1 MRFSAIYLFCVLLS
15 SDVSALD
22 CRKDVFENIN
32 FTICKTSLFEDDLRL
47 YLNNRNGVPF
57 GNFNALQKE
66 LNDKGK
72 ELLFAMNAGMY
83 HSDLSPVGHYIEK
96 LSKKKNVVARPGPG
110 NFGML
115 PNGIFCIGSDMLN
128 IYETLEYLQNSPK
141 CTYATQSGPCLL
153 YTSPSPR
160 DS

>member
-1 MRFSAIYLFCVLLS
+1 MRFLPIYLFCVLLS
-15 SDVSALD
+15 SNVSALD
-22 CRKDVFENIN
+22 CRKDIFENIN

-47 YLNNRNGVPF
+47 YLNNSNGVPF
-57 GNFNALQKE
+57 GNFYALQKE

-96 LSKKKNVVARPGPG
+96 LSKKKNVIAKPGPG

-128 IYETLEYLQNSPK
+128 IYETLEYLQNTPK
-141 CTYATQSGPCLL
+141 CTYATHPGQCLFGTAN
-153 YTSPSPR
+153 YIPVF
-160 DS
+160 